1 MTEASDGRSTDVV
14 ADDLDDEREPATVP
28 IAIDSQEPQEAADQ
42 AEDQDE
48 FEDHAVAP
56 VVNAP
61 NAVPPR
67 LARSRSRR
75 LGATPS
81 GELAAMS
88 ARNLSRSLVASFAA

>member
-48 FEDHAVAP
+48 FEG
-56 VVNAP
+56 
-61 NAVPPR
+61 PR
-67 LARSRSRR
+67 RRARRERAERRAARSRSRR

-81 GELAAMS
+81 GALAATS
-88 ARNLSRSLVASFAA
+88 PRNLSRSLVASFAA

>member
-28 IAIDSQEPQEAADQ
+28 IAIDSQEPQKAADQ

-48 FEDHAVAP
+48 FEG
-56 VVNAP
+56 
-61 NAVPPR
+61 PR
-67 LARSRSRR
+67 RRARRERAERRAAELARSRSRR

-81 GELAAMS
+81 GALAATS
-88 ARNLSRSLVASFAA
+88 PRNLSRSLVASFAA